1 MSNRQAIIWYISRI
15 FILTVMAGAVGY
27 RARAEL
33 TIVENQDL
41 TPTRN
46 NNVLKDAQR
55 YPASTAEN
63 YVGRENAYVI
73 VGGERIEINIL
84 DLQEYSGVHQ
94 VPIDGIIDMPLIG
107 PVSIKGLTIPEAS
120 QVLAQKYNSVL
131 KYPLITIKLQSPSP
145 LNVVVAG
152 EVSNPGSF
160 TINLVGAAGNS
171 PGIQYPTITQA
182 LKQAGGVA
190 LTADISQIQVR
201 RRVGSRE
208 GTFLVNL
215 QELVQTN
222 NYSLDLTLRDGDTI
236 FVPRLTEV
244 KLSEIRKL
252 ARLDFA
258 ADVNAG
264 VTVAVVGQ
272 VHRPG
277 YYEIEIA
284 PGSLPTV
291 SLAIQEAGG
300 IKQRADI
307 RNIQLRRQTKT
318 GSLQVIGLDLWQ
330 LLQTGDIS
338 QDTVLQDGD
347 AIVIPKAEQVSNE
360 EATELATASFAPDAI
375 KVNVVGEVKAP
386 GTISIAPNST
396 LNQALLTA
404 GGFNGDRANRSEVQ
418 LLRLTYDGTVVSRSL
433 QIDLSQGINEQ
444 SNPFLQ
450 NNDIIVVGRSDI
462 ASVGDTL
469 NTFLSPVTNG
479 ATFLLIPLRAIEIME
494 RLGVRFRDEDN

>member
-1 MSNRQAIIWYISRI
+1 MSNWKSITWYISQI
-15 FILTVMAGAVGY
+15 SILTVMAGAVGL

-33 TIVENQDL
+33 AIVENPDI

-46 NNVLKDAQR
+46 NNVLKYAQR

-73 VGGERIEINIL
+73 VGGDRIEINIF
-84 DLQEYSGVHQ
+84 DLPEYSSAHQ

-131 KYPLITIKLQSPSP
+131 KYPIVTIRLLSPSP

-152 EVSNPGSF
+152 EVNNPGPF
-160 TINLVGAAGNS
+160 TINVVGGAGNN

-201 RRVGSRE
+201 RRVGS
-208 GTFLVNL
+208 GSVNVAVNL

-222 NYSLDLTLRDGDTI
+222 NHSLDITLRDGDRI
-236 FVPRLTEV
+236 FVPRLTAVNLRE
-244 KLSEIRKL
+244 LRLL
-252 ARLDFA
+252 AQLDFA
-258 ADVNAG
+258 ADFQAA

-277 YYEIEIA
+277 YHQIGIA

-318 GSLQVIGLDLWQ
+318 ASLQVIELDLWQ

-347 AIVIPKAEQVSNE
+347 AIVIPKAEQVSNA

-375 KVNVVGEVKAP
+375 KVSVVGEVKAP
-386 GTISIAPNST
+386 GTISIPPNST

-404 GGFNGDRANRSEVQ
+404 GGFNSDRANRSEVQ
-418 LLRLTYDGTVVSRSL
+418 LLRITSDGTVVSRSL
-433 QIDLSQGINEQ
+433 QIDLAQGINEQ
-444 SNPFLQ
+444 NNPFLLRRLQ
-450 NNDIIVVGRSDI
+450 SKWKRQK
-462 ASVGDTL
+462 ASKTSGIRRTRTK
-469 NTFLSPVTNG
+469 NKTN
-479 ATFLLIPLRAIEIME
+479 RKEKE
-494 RLGVRFRDEDN
+494 RLVLVIHSSII